1 MKLKAKIY
9 LTEVGTSLLIYAV
22 IMAAIF
28 YLVRRH
34 DVQQSQQQLKLL
46 IEQTADNFQSQ
57 LDKDLAIASTL
68 AESFSGMLTGLDTL
82 PVKAY
87 QKMCEA
93 VFVGQ
98 PQLQV
103 LWSQWDMS
111 KLSPLD
117 TGRFRLSIY
126 RSEDGLVR
134 RRDTVSF
141 ATLTKG
147 WQFFAKD
154 KSRNVILEP
163 YFDKTLYKDRPVHMT
178 TLAAPVFWRKELIGT
193 VAVDISLENLTSRVQ
208 ALHPTPNSYATLI
221 SNGGIIVAHPL
232 EKYIGINVKDDQLGE
247 YTGEEVYEMLSE
259 HKEFT
264 LETTSEVLGEKI
276 IAIFNPLQINRTD
289 TPWTLCVAVPVSD
302 LLGHSN
308 RVLYIM
314 LVMSVF
320 GFVLITVLTLVFT
333 NQLTFRI
340 KRSAAFAKRVSGG
353 DFEGRLEDS
362 HSDELS
368 DLAHSMSSMSE
379 ELHAIFAGIR
389 EASLD
394 VSQAGEQLE
403 SNAKNLRE
411 ASVDLV
417 SASEEVHSAVHR
429 VAESIDLCNKSAQDS
444 KLVVSRAVDSFE
456 KSDEKSVKA
465 SEEMRRV
472 YDKIRVVNEIANQTN
487 ILALNAAVEAAR
499 AGEHGRGFSVVAVE
513 VRKLA
518 EHSKEAANEIV
529 SLTESSLNIVE
540 DLRGTMSGLSKQI
553 ASTADHAESIALA
566 NIRQQVDADLIR
578 TSSDRLKDI
587 SMENDKAAQALLSYS
602 EKLITL
608 SDRLKELL
616 ARFK

>member
-9 LTEVGTSLLIYAV
+9 LTEAGTSLLIYAV

-87 QKMCEA
+87 QKMCES

-208 ALHPTPNSYATLI
+208 ALHPTPKSYATLI
-221 SNGGIIVAHPL
+221 SNGGIIVAHPM

-247 YTGEEVYEMLSE
+247 YTGEEVYTMLSE

-276 IAIFNPLQINRTD
+276 IAIFNPLRINRTD

-362 HSDELS
+362 HSDELA

-379 ELHAIFAGIR
+379 ELHTIFAGIR

-429 VAESIDLCNKSAQDS
+429 VAESIDLSNKSAQDS

-499 AGEHGRGFSVVAVE
+499 AGEHGRGCSVVE
-513 VRKLA
+513 
-518 EHSKEAANEIV
+518 
-529 SLTESSLNIVE
+529 
-540 DLRGTMSGLSKQI
+540 
-553 ASTADHAESIALA
+553 
-566 NIRQQVDADLIR
+566 
-578 TSSDRLKDI
+578 
-587 SMENDKAAQALLSYS
+587 
-602 EKLITL
+602 
-608 SDRLKELL
+608 
-616 ARFK
+616 

>member
-22 IMAAIF
+22 IMVAIF

-57 LDKDLAIASTL
+57 LDRDLAIASTL
-68 AESFSGMLTGLDTL
+68 AESFSGMLIGLDTL

-87 QKMCEA
+87 QKMSES

-178 TLAAPVFWRKELIGT
+178 TLAAPVFWRKELVGT

-208 ALHPTPNSYATLI
+208 ALHPTPKSYATLI
-221 SNGGIIVAHPL
+221 SNGGIIVAHPM

-247 YTGEEVYEMLSE
+247 YTGEEVYTMLSE

-276 IAIFNPLQINRTD
+276 IAIFNPLRINRTD

-362 HSDELS
+362 HSDELA

-429 VAESIDLCNKSAQDS
+429 VAESIDLSNKSAQDS

>member
-154 KSRNVILEP
+154 KSRNV
-163 YFDKTLYKDRPVHMT
+163 VHMT

-276 IAIFNPLQINRTD
+276 IAIFNPLRINRTD

-429 VAESIDLCNKSAQDS
+429 VAESIDLSNKSAQDS